1 MTPELKTKWLG
12 ALRSGKYE
20 QGHHHLHEG
29 NKFCCL
35 GVLCDIAGYEWKE
48 DSGDMYGNI
57 YTCPAG
63 TNYIEVEEEQ
73 NSLGLPERIHRM
85 CYDLNDGTLNSYQI
99 EEFQVEQG
107 PHSFSEIADFLE
119 KNL

>member
-1 MTPELKTKWLG
+1 MTPELKAKWLG

-20 QGHHHLHEG
+20 QGHHRLHEG

-35 GVLCDIAGYEWKE
+35 GVLCDIAGYEWKK
-48 DSGDMYGNI
+48 DSRDMYGNI

-63 TNYIEVEEEQ
+63 TDYIEVKEEQ

-85 CYDLNDGTLNSYQI
+85 CCDLNYGN
-99 EEFQVEQG
+99 
-107 PHSFSEIADFLE
+107 HSFSAIADFLE